1 MVNAQRKR
9 KRKKYILYLLL
20 LTIPR
25 RDQFNLNSPLS
36 ERIHLK
42 KLKKM
47 SAVGPYSMTLYCNVP

>member
-36 ERIHLK
+36 KRIHLK

-47 SAVGPYSMTLYCNVP
+47 LAVGPYSTTLYCNVP